1 MCVLYTSI
9 VKYCIIYSYHQFWLI
24 LHYKLIRLRTMGQ
37 YHEVSQVVFIN
48 LDTASQ

>member
-24 LHYKLIRLRTMGQ
+24 LDYKLIRLRTMGQ